1 MRSTNPLKWFRRAAK
16 PEKTQHVYTDTAGV
30 RYYTYRI
37 PTDVAMSRAVAAEHA
52 LRFAEFGVNR
62 KNFKEKIED
71 AKKCLQTGDA
81 FRLAQIIHELDLS
94 SEAIA
99 EQDALLD
106 VSACLVL
113 QDGEPAQYDPL
124 IAAEKTA
131 RWRKSSVD
139 RDFFL
144 ELAWASSNQFK
155 HHSSIDILN
164 YLRQTASIQ
173 SNIGP
178 MLKRQVASLRK
189 STSPHLS
196 SPGVQSL
203 TNKPSSGS
211 QQETITRSYKLPL
224 S

>member
-1 MRSTNPLKWFRRAAK
+1 MKLFRWFGRAAV
-16 PEKTQHVYTDTAGV
+16 PPKTEHIYTDSGGIN
-30 RYYTYRI
+30 YYTYKI

-113 QDGEPAQYDPL
+113 QEGELAQYDPL
-124 IAAEKTA
+124 ISAEKTA
-131 RWRKSSVD
+131 RWRKSPVD

-144 ELAWASSNQFK
+144 ELAWRSSNQFK
-155 HHSSIDILN
+155 EYSNIDILN
-164 YLRQTASIQ
+164 YLREAAKVQ

-178 MLKRQVASLRK
+178 MLRRQMALLKK

-196 SPGVQSL
+196 SPAAQSSK
-203 TNKPSSGS
+203 NKSSSGS
-211 QQETITRSYKLPL
+211 QPENITRSYRLP
-224 S
+224 SS